1 MLITITITC
10 TSSITIITSK
20 QTISNHMQAARCLL
34 LLLLLVL
41 VLSLLLLVSRRY
53 QTTCKRR
60 GAYYRR
66 TPIPRSKAWL
76 LLMHDSRAYQCE
88 VSTRYMYLW
97 RAYAAYAWWHVW
109 RRTRQATTCVTNACF
124 QPHVNQLHWWSPR
137 WISASCGNLFFSRT
151 WIILWSW
158 RCIVHTH
165 THDIEQ

>member
-1 MLITITITC
+1 
-10 TSSITIITSK
+10 
-20 QTISNHMQAARCLL
+20 
-34 LLLLLVL
+34 
-41 VLSLLLLVSRRY
+41 
-53 QTTCKRR
+53 
-60 GAYYRR
+60 
-66 TPIPRSKAWL
+66 
-76 LLMHDSRAYQCE
+76 MHDSRAYQCE

-158 RCIVHTH
+158 HFIVHTH
-165 THDIEQ
+165 MILSHYQGLPSLVHFRNQFINLSWKYVLMAELRTFFWIYRYDLWRKMPTNQPYSKMLHCFQSIVW